1 MRVFAALV
9 CVIGISAAIGS
20 GPVSAQDAAAPAASA
35 PAVACEALD
44 QEARVVKAVPPV
56 VPPEARTISGLAIVI
71 VSLDENSRI
80 VSAQVAN
87 SPAAVLNIPALFAAR
102 ASTFQT
108 AVRDCKPIA
117 STYNLRVMFTATASV
132 NQPPPSIS
140 DYFVGTWY
148 CTSDRNNLIVNAY
161 GLSPNGSALIH
172 IGAFVAG
179 DRSIG
184 STVETY
190 TATGP
195 LTTVTSRF
203 EGRTTILT
211 SNGWAGDTLAFNGLA
226 STGQNPALPASA
238 MPGSTFEYMT
248 YTRIDK
254 DHFLRVFESAP
265 DPSATFTTNSRET
278 CARIAAPPAK

>member
-35 PAVACEALD
+35 PAVACEAPD

-117 STYNLRVMFTATASV
+117 STNNLRVMFTATASV

-140 DYFVGTWY
+140 DYFVGT
-148 CTSDRNNLIVNAY
+148 
-161 GLSPNGSALIH
+161 
-172 IGAFVAG
+172 
-179 DRSIG
+179 
-184 STVETY
+184 
-190 TATGP
+190 
-195 LTTVTSRF
+195 
-203 EGRTTILT
+203 
-211 SNGWAGDTLAFNGLA
+211 
-226 STGQNPALPASA
+226 
-238 MPGSTFEYMT
+238 
-248 YTRIDK
+248 
-254 DHFLRVFESAP
+254 
-265 DPSATFTTNSRET
+265 
-278 CARIAAPPAK
+278 